1 MPIANSRKIFVSL
14 IVILVCSSATAF
26 AQNAQNTPDEA
37 QGIRE
42 PQSDS
47 ASEPSLN
54 NNSEAETPNPPTLA
68 PENRPAFR
76 AEPPNRPVLRAEPP
90 SEVKAPPV
98 ATGSVSSEKANTK
111 SEATKFDDK
120 LSIELKQNCQR
131 HFPGQIQA
139 EVRAACGTAGS
150 DFERLSKIGSSLTQ
164 TRCRLQHG
172 EEPRLVMACLIGTN
186 IADELVRSQDGFK
199 KKLQL
204 CAESYPVHNEI
215 DAALQE
221 SCLTGVHLP
230 SLMKTDGHER
240 FEACGKI
247 TPERSFIGPC
257 AVGLSLAQEL
267 SANNAKVEPGS
278 QNKMCEKFFNLNRFH
293 KGYRACLSARS
304 LAPELPAKYGE
315 AIKGCANIVSEA
327 NNDIERAACIVGLSI
342 FRHLQK
348 NDDVNKHY
356 QKCGDNKVTYQD
368 RDFLACLT
376 AASLLDF
383 TDKNGA
389 ESGCREVF
397 KELKSRSRGD
407 CVNSLSLF

>member
-1 MPIANSRKIFVSL
+1 MKQRTTQHLTQNFPLAISRKIFIAVT
-14 IVILVCSSATAF
+14 VAILSSGSNGF
-26 AQNAQNTPDEA
+26 CQ
-37 QGIRE
+37 
-42 PQSDS
+42 
-47 ASEPSLN
+47 SEPTLGN
-54 NNSEAETPNPPTLA
+54 DSEAGTANPPPA
-68 PENRPAFR
+68 IPEDRPAFR
-76 AEPPNRPVLRAEPP
+76 AEPPNRPIMRAEPIT
-90 SEVKAPPV
+90 PP
-98 ATGSVSSEKANTK
+98 TK
-111 SEATKFDDK
+111 IEPTKIEPAKTDDR
-120 LSIELKQNCQR
+120 LSIDLKQNCQR

-139 EVRAACGTAGS
+139 EVRAACASAGN
-150 DFERLSKIGSSLTQ
+150 DFERLGKLGSSLAQ
-164 TRCRLQHG
+164 TRCRLQYG

-186 IADELVRSQDGFK
+186 VADELGRSLDGYK
-199 KKLQL
+199 RKLQL

-230 SLMKTDGHER
+230 SIMKTDGHER

-267 SANNAKVEPGS
+267 TANTAKVDPVS

-315 AIKGCANIVSEA
+315 AIKGCANIMSEA

-348 NDDVNKHY
+348 HDDVNKHY